1 MKKEENLTI
10 TQEMNLSR
18 ALVDSGVKKCTHG
31 FQVMGTCLE
40 CGEEVE

>member
-1 MKKEENLTI
+1 MEKNKLTI
-10 TQEMNLSR
+10 TEEMNLSR
-18 ALVDSGVKKCTHG
+18 TLVDAGIKKCGHG